1 MKVAKFGSGTPAIWI
16 EVLNSLNKIWTQNVM
31 TTATDREAS
40 VKTIVCDDALTA
52 FEASLEE
59 SQDGDEDDEV
69 EVLALTTEMVN
80 VGLTD
85 VSKTIF
91 PHRALEIQKLWMRR
105 AIRKPKDMT
114 FRKLVAAVM
123 QMNKSS
129 SKFPAATDDDKFS
142 TNDLLEILEWS
153 LPAKWR
159 AKFDLDRYV
168 PSLHDKAR
176 LIAEAARGDRKGQRR
191 ITIIG

>member
-16 EVLNSLNKIWTQNVM
+16 EVLNSLNEIWTQNGM

-40 VKTIVCDDALTA
+40 VKTILCDDALTA
-52 FEASLEE
+52 FEVSLEE
-59 SQDGDEDDEV
+59 SQDGDEDDEE
-69 EVLALTTEMVN
+69 EVLTLTTEMID

-85 VSKTIF
+85 ISKTIS
-91 PHRALEIQKLWMRR
+91 PHRALEIQKLSMCR

-123 QMNKSS
+123 KMNKSL
-129 SKFPAATDDDKFS
+129 SKFPGATDDDKFS

-159 AKFDLDRYV
+159 AKFDLDRYI
-168 PSLHDKAR
+168 PSLHDKVW
-176 LIAEAARGDRKGQRR
+176 LIAEAGRGD
-191 ITIIG
+191 